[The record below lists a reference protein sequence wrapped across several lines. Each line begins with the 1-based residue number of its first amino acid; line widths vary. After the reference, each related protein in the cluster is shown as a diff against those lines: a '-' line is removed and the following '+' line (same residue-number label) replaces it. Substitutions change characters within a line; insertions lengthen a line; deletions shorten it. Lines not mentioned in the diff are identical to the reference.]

1 MTRTRLLGRRF
12 AAALLAGLLA
22 AAPLC
27 LSTAPPAAAD
37 TCLVVTCPPGVSQVI
52 GGAASLIPGLGAATS
67 VISTVGGAVGG
78 AVASLAK
85 GILDQIG
92 QGVADAVGSLFG
104 EVSGFLTA
112 SSSPQVTVGSFVG
125 GDGAYHQVAQLAAV
139 AMVLFMFFAVI
150 QGMLAG
156 DAVAMIG
163 RMLRNVPLA
172 VLAIFG
178 FPWAVDQ
185 LVGLVDSV
193 CASLLPTGATLTSI
207 AKVYAADQVRAAVG
221 GFGVPAI
228 LTELFAFLG
237 GLMIYAELVVRA
249 ALVTVVVALAPLS
262 FAAMVWP
269 AARGAARKVVEL
281 VTAIVLSK
289 LAIWV
294 ALAVGI
300 ALFQTHAQSVQPSG
314 QAWGQMI
321 SGAAIIG
328 VAVFAPFVVWRLLP
342 VAEAAMVAQ
351 GLSRMPGRAALN
363 TAQTANM
370 VRGRGGGRA
379 GGGGSGG
386 AEHPALA
393 DLPAR
398 SLDANPDGDTTTG
411 SGRSPSG
418 GPGSR
423 RSAGGANGSGA
434 GAGHASPATGGSAAG
449 APAGGS
455 ASAAAGASAGAAVG
469 PAAAAVAAAKT
480 VKDQVVA
487 SADNQSQAPTLPGP
501 TIGGG
506 WSFRNPDGGGD
517 R

>member
-1 MTRTRLLGRRF
+1 
-12 AAALLAGLLA
+12 
-22 AAPLC
+22 
-27 LSTAPPAAAD
+27 
-37 TCLVVTCPPGVSQVI
+37 
-52 GGAASLIPGLGAATS
+52 
-67 VISTVGGAVGG
+67 
-78 AVASLAK
+78 
-85 GILDQIG
+85 
-92 QGVADAVGSLFG
+92 
-104 EVSGFLTA
+104 
-112 SSSPQVTVGSFVG
+112 VTVGSFVG
-125 GDGAYHQVAQLAAV
+125 GDGAYHQDAQLAAL

-150 QGMLAG
+150 QGVLAG
-156 DAVAMIG
+156 DAVAMVG
-163 RMLRNVPLA
+163 RMMRNVPLA

-228 LTELFAFLG
+228 LTELFVFLG
-237 GLMIYAELVVRA
+237 GVMIYAELVVRA

-300 ALFQTHAQSVQPSG
+300 ALFQTHTQSVQPSG

-342 VAEAAMVAQ
+342 VAEAAIVAQ
-351 GLSRMPGRAALN
+351 GLSRMPGRAAIN

-370 VRGRGGGRA
+370 VRGRGGGGS
-379 GGGGSGG
+379 GGGGGGG
-386 AEHPALA
+386 AEHPALS
-393 DLPAR
+393 DLPSR
-398 SLDANPDGDTTTG
+398 SLDPNTSEDSTPG
-411 SGRSPSG
+411 SGPGPGGPAAGEAPGAASG
-418 GPGSR
+418 G
-423 RSAGGANGSGA
+423 SATAGSGQA
-434 GAGHASPATGGSAAG
+434 PQAAGSAAG
-449 APAGGS
+449 VSGGGS
-455 ASAAAGASAGAAVG
+455 AGAAAGASAGAAAGAAAG
-469 PAAAAVAAAKT
+469 PAAAVVAVAKT
-480 VKDQVVA
+480 VKDRAVA
-487 SADNQSQAPTLPGP
+487 SADTQSQPPSPPDVA
-501 TIGGG
+501 IGGG
-506 WSFRNPDGGGD
+506 WSFRKPEDQGGD